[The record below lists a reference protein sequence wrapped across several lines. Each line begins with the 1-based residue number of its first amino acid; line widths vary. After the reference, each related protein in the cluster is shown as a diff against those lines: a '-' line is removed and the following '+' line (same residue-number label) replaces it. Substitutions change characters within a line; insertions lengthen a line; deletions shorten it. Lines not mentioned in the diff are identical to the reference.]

1 MIIMANFSLPPQKT
15 SGTMVG
21 IVKCHFKFPELS
33 QRAQLIWKDLQNYFS
48 AKTFLP
54 PLIPKTALFGM
65 GYRMGYL
72 RLKNSFQFNF
82 LSITFLYFSYFV
94 MFCIFIAKRPHITL
108 WFSFTVIFII
118 ICINRVAVQ
127 FFLFTSR
134 VRKLNLI
141 CYS

>member
-1 MIIMANFSLPPQKT
+1 MERFAKLFLCQNFSATTDPKN
-15 SGTMVG
+15 S
-21 IVKCHFKFPELS
+21 
-33 QRAQLIWKDLQNYFS
+33 LIWIFKV
-48 AKTFLP
+48 
-54 PLIPKTALFGM
+54 GM
-65 GYRMGYL
+65 GYRMGDL

-94 MFCIFIAKRPHITL
+94 LFCIFIAKRPNITL

-127 FFLFTSR
+127 FFLFTSI

-141 CYS
+141 CYSWWKVILELHLDKCMRMQNW